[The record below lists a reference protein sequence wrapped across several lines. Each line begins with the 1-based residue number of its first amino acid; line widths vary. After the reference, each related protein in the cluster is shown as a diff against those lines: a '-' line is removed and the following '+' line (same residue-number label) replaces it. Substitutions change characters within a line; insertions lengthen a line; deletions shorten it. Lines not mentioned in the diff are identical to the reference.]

1 MKEGGVNH
9 LDPDPQITTT
19 MKTMF
24 DISGIGAQQ
33 KKKKMAEKIKK
44 KHENFKPMLL
54 QSQLMLV
61 AERKNLKEG
70 VD

>member
-19 MKTMF
+19 RKTMF

-33 KKKKMAEKIKK
+33 KKKKMAEKIRKK
-44 KHENFKPMLL
+44 KH
-54 QSQLMLV
+54 
-61 AERKNLKEG
+61 
-70 VD
+70 